1 MNQSFSLDPKAD
13 LDIIKWLGEQPN
25 VSEAIRTA
33 IRNTMKQVTPTGET
47 PGEVIEMLQGISR
60 QIAKMN
66 SAISKGIITVAE
78 GQERVN
84 PGGEV
89 PDNILKNMRSNLT

>member
-33 IRNTMKQVTPTGET
+33 IRHAMKPQVTAGET
-47 PGEVIEMLQGISR
+47 PDEVIKMLQGISR
-60 QIAKMN
+60 QIADMN
-66 SAISKGIITVAE
+66 SAISRGIITVAE
-78 GQERVN
+78 GQERNSSGQQAPNAVL
-84 PGGEV
+84 E
-89 PDNILKNMRSNLT
+89 NMRSNIT